1 MTVKLRRRSKGKMIS
16 LYLEYYSRGKKSYD
30 YLQLYLYPKSSKLT
44 REQKEH
50 NKEIELLAES
60 IKAQRYLQIKNGQF
74 GFQDKHKLNA
84 SFYKYIESLAE
95 KRKESKGNY
104 ENWNSTLKHLR
115 MFQEDATFAEVDAK
129 WLLRFK
135 EHLQTTAKTPA
146 KVALAENS
154 QCSYFNKVRAA
165 LKQAVKDEIILKNP
179 AELVPGI
186 KPGDHE
192 REFLTHEELQAIAKV
207 DCEIPII
214 KRAFLFSALTG
225 LRWSDIQKLTWA
237 EVQHSR
243 DNGYYLRF
251 IQQKT
256 KGVETLPIS
265 QQAYL
270 LLGERGEPSERV
282 FVGLKYSAWHN
293 LKLQQWVMRGGI
305 SKTIT
310 FHCARHTNAT
320 LHLTLGT
327 DIYTVSKMLGHKQ
340 LKTTQIYARII
351 DMKKKEAAEKIKLS
365 L

>member
-1 MTVKLRRRSKGKMIS
+1 MTVKLRRRAKGKMVS
-16 LYLEYYSRGKKSYD
+16 LYLEYYSKGKKAYE

-44 REQKEH
+44 KEQKEH
-50 NKEIELLAES
+50 NKETELIAQS
-60 IKAQRYLQIKNGQF
+60 ITAKRYLEAKNGEF
-74 GFQDKHKLNA
+74 GFQDKNKLNA
-84 SFYKYIESLAE
+84 SFYTYIEALAQ
-95 KRKESKGNY
+95 KRMESKGNY
-104 ENWNSTLKHLR
+104 ENWKSTLKHLR
-115 MFQEDATFAEVDAK
+115 IFQQDATFAQLDAK
-129 WLLRFK
+129 WLQRFK
-135 EHLQTTAKTPA
+135 EYLQNDAKTPA

-165 LKQAVKDEIILKNP
+165 LKQAVKDDIILKNP

-192 REFLTHEELQAIAKV
+192 REFLTHEELQKIAKAE
-207 DCEIPII
+207 CEIPVL
-214 KRAFLFSALTG
+214 KQAFLFSALTG
-225 LRWSDIQKLTWA
+225 LRWSDIQKLTWT

-265 QQAYL
+265 EQAYQ
-270 LLGERGEPSERV
+270 LLGERGEASERV

-320 LHLTLGT
+320 LHLTMGT

-351 DMKKKEAAEKIKLS
+351 DVKKKEAAEKIKLS